1 MALKIKILNLQL
13 YIYIS
18 VCLYAIIMTGL
29 DDLLGSALD
38 LYVLL
43 IIIYFTFLTIF
54 FSSWYSEK
62 QRSSI
67 FLQNFPLWV
76 SFKTDIS
83 ALNQL

>member
-1 MALKIKILNLQL
+1 
-13 YIYIS
+13 
-18 VCLYAIIMTGL
+18 MTGL